1 MNSRYFIGLIVLLLA
16 ACKTTQPT
24 QQKQVTAQETAY
36 LRTFH
41 KGVRLKMMGQFPA
54 AIAAFDSCY
63 TFRQNDDAVAFALAQ
78 CYLYTND
85 QTKATTFTEAA
96 AKLDPTNIW
105 YTQELAYMYFNQ
117 NKFAESE
124 VCFRKLVAKEPKN
137 TDWLFGH
144 SEVLKRLNKVEEA
157 IAVLNKMEEQLGII
171 PDLSLQKYDL
181 YNSIKA
187 SDKALNE
194 LLKARKVFPDELS
207 LIGTLV
213 EYYFQKNEIGK
224 AQEMLV
230 ELVRNDPTNARA
242 NIALGDLYYRQFKK
256 KEAYTYFKAAF
267 EGVGLD
273 IDTKMKVL
281 LLFYEQQNVIEPEV
295 FELAEILIAT
305 NPTDAKAYSVH
316 GDLLLQNNKKQAALQ
331 AYKKALT
338 FESTKYPI
346 WNQVLLLE
354 YESRNFTDLY
364 TDSKACLSLFPA
376 IVTVHLM
383 QTIACVQTGRYQ
395 EALDAAEIGKSLIN
409 EDPITEAE
417 FYAQIG
423 EAYFKLNNAKLG
435 KENYQK
441 ALQFDQTNYL
451 TKNNFAM
458 RLARSGSDLDLAEK
472 LIDEVINTTEKT
484 AAFYTTKAVVK
495 FAKESYN
502 EALAIAEIAV
512 QLDNND
518 ATAQE
523 VLGNCYAK
531 VGKIED
537 ALNCWRK
544 AQTLGAKNN
553 DLDKKIQ
560 TKQYVAPVY

>member
-16 ACKTTQPT
+16 ACKTTQPL

-41 KGVRLKMMGQFPA
+41 KGVRLKMMGQFPE

-137 TDWLFGH
+137 TDWLFGY

-157 IAVLNKMEEQLGII
+157 IAVLNKMEDQLGII

-194 LLKARKVFPDELS
+194 LLKARKVYPDELS

-256 KEAYTYFKAAF
+256 KEAYSYFKAAF

-338 FESTKYPI
+338 FESTKFPI

-364 TDSKACLSLFPA
+364 TDSKACLALFPA

-383 QTIACVQTGRYQ
+383 QTIACVQTGKYQ
-395 EALDAAEIGKSLIN
+395 EALDAAEIGRSLIN

-423 EAYFKLNNAKLG
+423 EAYFRLNNAKLG

-451 TKNNFAM
+451 TKNNFAL

-531 VGKIED
+531 LGKIED

-544 AQTLGAKNN
+544 AQALGAKNN
-553 DLDKKIQ
+553 ELDKKIQ

>member
-1 MNSRYFIGLIVLLLA
+1 
-16 ACKTTQPT
+16 
-24 QQKQVTAQETAY
+24 
-36 LRTFH
+36 
-41 KGVRLKMMGQFPA
+41 
-54 AIAAFDSCY
+54 
-63 TFRQNDDAVAFALAQ
+63 
-78 CYLYTND
+78 
-85 QTKATTFTEAA
+85 
-96 AKLDPTNIW
+96 
-105 YTQELAYMYFNQ
+105 
-117 NKFAESE
+117 
-124 VCFRKLVAKEPKN
+124 
-137 TDWLFGH
+137 
-144 SEVLKRLNKVEEA
+144 
-157 IAVLNKMEEQLGII
+157 
-171 PDLSLQKYDL
+171 LQKYDL

-194 LLKARKVFPDELS
+194 LLKARKVYPDELS

-305 NPTDAKAYSVH
+305 NPSDAKAYSVH

-338 FESTKYPI
+338 FESTKFPI

-364 TDSKACLSLFPA
+364 TDSKACLALFPA

-383 QTIACVQTGRYQ
+383 QTIACVQTGKYQ
-395 EALDAAEIGKSLIN
+395 EAIDAAEIGTSLIN

-423 EAYFKLNNAKLG
+423 EAYFRLNNAKLG

-451 TKNNFAM
+451 TKNNFAL

-472 LIDEVINTTEKT
+472 LIDEVIKTTEKT

-502 EALAIAEIAV
+502 EALTIAEIAV

-523 VLGNCYAK
+523 VMGNCYAK
-531 VGKIED
+531 LGKIED

-544 AQTLGAKNN
+544 AQALGEKNN
-553 DLDKKIQ
+553 ELDKKIQ

>member
-16 ACKTTQPT
+16 ACKTTQPL

-41 KGVRLKMMGQFPA
+41 KGVRLKMMGQFPE

-157 IAVLNKMEEQLGII
+157 IAVLNKMEDQLGII

-194 LLKARKVFPDELS
+194 LLKARKVYPDELS

-364 TDSKACLSLFPA
+364 TDSKACLALFPA

-383 QTIACVQTGRYQ
+383 QTIACVQTGKYQ
-395 EALDAAEIGKSLIN
+395 EALDAAEIGRSLIN

-423 EAYFKLNNAKLG
+423 EAYFRLNYAKLG

-451 TKNNFAM
+451 TKNNFAL

-512 QLDNND
+512 QLDN
-518 ATAQE
+518 
-523 VLGNCYAK
+523 
-531 VGKIED
+531 
-537 ALNCWRK
+537 
-544 AQTLGAKNN
+544 
-553 DLDKKIQ
+553 
-560 TKQYVAPVY
+560 

>member
-1 MNSRYFIGLIVLLLA
+1 M
-16 ACKTTQPT
+16 
-24 QQKQVTAQETAY
+24 
-36 LRTFH
+36 
-41 KGVRLKMMGQFPA
+41 
-54 AIAAFDSCY
+54 
-63 TFRQNDDAVAFALAQ
+63 
-78 CYLYTND
+78 
-85 QTKATTFTEAA
+85 
-96 AKLDPTNIW
+96 
-105 YTQELAYMYFNQ
+105 
-117 NKFAESE
+117 
-124 VCFRKLVAKEPKN
+124 
-137 TDWLFGH
+137 
-144 SEVLKRLNKVEEA
+144 
-157 IAVLNKMEEQLGII
+157 
-171 PDLSLQKYDL
+171 
-181 YNSIKA
+181 
-187 SDKALNE
+187 
-194 LLKARKVFPDELS
+194 
-207 LIGTLV
+207 
-213 EYYFQKNEIGK
+213 
-224 AQEMLV
+224 
-230 ELVRNDPTNARA
+230 
-242 NIALGDLYYRQFKK
+242 
-256 KEAYTYFKAAF
+256 
-267 EGVGLD
+267 
-273 IDTKMKVL
+273 
-281 LLFYEQQNVIEPEV
+281 
-295 FELAEILIAT
+295 
-305 NPTDAKAYSVH
+305 
-316 GDLLLQNNKKQAALQ
+316 LLQNNKKQAALQ

-423 EAYFKLNNAKLG
+423 EAYFKLNNAKQG

-451 TKNNFAM
+451 TKNNFAL

-544 AQTLGAKNN
+544 AQTLGAKNT